1 MFDMSSSQQQAALDA
16 MGGESAVNIMHF
28 ILYLAGVAAIVWLL
42 FVITHAWQAA
52 GKHHQE
58 PGEILMQIAFAVLL
72 IALTGALIVY

>member
-1 MFDMSSSQQQAALDA
+1 MFDMSASQQQAASDA
-16 MGGESAVNIMHF
+16 MGGESAANIMHF

-42 FVITHAWQAA
+42 FVIAHAWQAT

-58 PGEILMQIAFAVLL
+58 FGDILMQVALAVLL